1 MRTAPAPSAG
11 GRHSGATIGD
21 DWISFHVFYHN
32 DDLDH
37 LLAGFVL
44 PTVQRLLREG
54 RLETFFFVRYW
65 LGGPHLRLRL
75 LPRPGCA
82 DLVRRRVRQRAADF
96 LRRCPSPAALSAT
109 AIREANRSLAD
120 PEARGRE
127 DLVGVDNSCH
137 EVPFEPEIE
146 RYGGPELLPHSLDF
160 FALSSCRALQ
170 LLPER
175 GGGAE
180 ARWLATALR
189 MRARLALGFAAGGE
203 ALEELAEAK
212 PIMPAALR
220 ARVEMRADQAFAARE
235 AAFTALLAEEARR
248 ACRERSPLA
257 DAGLAWR
264 LSWELRRGESG
275 ARLRI
280 LCSHLH
286 MTANRL
292 GLRNVDEVYLSR
304 ILWRSV
310 RAMASSQ
317 PARWAELQR
326 LLARRSA
333 ARRAPRPR
341 LRELVPLVLASTL
354 EPRARGAEAT
364 T

>member
-1 MRTAPAPSAG
+1 MRAASARPPA
-11 GRHSGATIGD
+11 RD
-21 DWISFHVFYHN
+21 DWISFHVYYHN
-32 DDLDH
+32 GGLDR
-37 LLAGFVL
+37 LLGGFVR

-54 RLETFFFVRYW
+54 RIETFFFVRYW

-82 DLVRRRVRQRAADF
+82 ALVRRRVRRRAVHF
-96 LRRCPSPAALSAT
+96 LRRHPSPAALSPA

-127 DLVGVDNSCH
+127 DLVGVDNSCR

-170 LLPER
+170 LLPEH
-175 GGGAE
+175 GSGAE
-180 ARWLATALR
+180 ARWLSIALR
-189 MRARLALGFAAGGE
+189 MRARQALGFAAGGE
-203 ALEELAEAK
+203 ALEELAAVA
-212 PIMPAALR
+212 PIMPEALR
-220 ARVEMRADQAFAARE
+220 AHVEMRADQVFTARE
-235 AAFTALLAEEARR
+235 AAFTGLLAEETGR

-257 DAGLAWR
+257 DAGMAWR
-264 LSWELRRGESG
+264 LSWELRRGDAG
-275 ARLRI
+275 ARVRI
-280 LCSHLH
+280 LRSHLH

-304 ILWRSV
+304 ILWRSLG
-310 RAMASSQ
+310 AMASSQ
-317 PARWAELQR
+317 PARWAELQDF
-326 LLARRSA
+326 LARRSA

-341 LRELVPLVLASTL
+341 LRELVPLVLASTM